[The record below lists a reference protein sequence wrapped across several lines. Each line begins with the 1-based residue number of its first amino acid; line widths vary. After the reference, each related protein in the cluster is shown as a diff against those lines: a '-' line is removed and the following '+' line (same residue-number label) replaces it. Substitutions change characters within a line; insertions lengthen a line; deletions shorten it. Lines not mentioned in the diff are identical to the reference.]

1 MAETMQDSIDPD
13 RLARLGELLD
23 RQDIYDCIKRVSR
36 AIDRFDRDL
45 FLSAYHGDAVIDAG
59 QFVSD
64 PATTYDGGEALHATG
79 QDATLHHLTNHS
91 CELGGDTAHAETY
104 FLYVGRNKDGSNW
117 AAGGRYN
124 DRLERREGAWKIA
137 FRYTIIEWSGMVPE
151 TQVPLFT
158 GLPEDAQANGVAS
171 RGREDPSY
179 RRPLTNLRE
188 LHMPE
193 DPTALSRPEN

>member
-1 MAETMQDSIDPD
+1 MTESALQSVDPA

-36 AIDRFDRDL
+36 AIDRFDREL
-45 FLSAYHGDAVIDAG
+45 FLSAYHPDAVIDAG

-64 PATTYDGGEALHATG
+64 PASTYDGGEALHAAG

-91 CELGGDTAHAETY
+91 CELDGDVAHAETY

-124 DRLERREGAWKIA
+124 DRLERRGGEWRIA

-151 TQVPLFT
+151 TQVPLFEGVT
-158 GLPEDAQANGVAS
+158 DGQLNGVPS
-171 RGREDPSY
+171 RSREDPSY
-179 RRPLTNLRE
+179 RRPLTNLRPVR
-188 LHMPE
+188 MPE
-193 DPTALSRPEN
+193 DPTAYSRPA